1 MEQKIMIQDAMA
13 FAGYCYA
20 IVDTQTGT
28 ISFKKKNR
36 HETRTSPLN
45 QRWQA
50 DQPGE
55 SIAGCWSA

>member
-28 ISFKKKNR
+28 ISFKKKKTDMR
-36 HETRTSPLN
+36 QEHHL
-45 QRWQA
+45 
-50 DQPGE
+50 
-55 SIAGCWSA
+55 